1 MSLRNKAIVFAI
13 ALGTVPVIVSG
24 FMSYYLTSKKITED
38 AINQQKIHVGNVAN
52 ELDRFTISRYKDIQ
66 KLSQLS
72 ILNNPK
78 VQTIPS
84 AQEKV
89 AILDNYRDTEGYNSI
104 AVAETSGKVLLQSK
118 GGDTPKNFSKVDYF
132 KEVMR
137 TNRTVIL
144 PPRKSV
150 VTGKYAIFFA
160 APILDT
166 VTGKTIGMVRSLT
179 YVNNLNQL
187 LDKQAQQLAK
197 INKNFESYKDFVINE
212 KGKIVL
218 SQQETYV
225 DKDIKS
231 VFPKAAAQLQAA
243 DKVISVVDTNQ
254 LDGKEYIVSYAPA
267 GKLENLSGLNWGAMV
282 VQPTADAFAARKGLL
297 SIFTI
302 GTGVTALLA
311 SGLAVLL
318 ANRATNLIKQIAS
331 AITSS
336 STEIATTVEQQER
349 TVSQQA
355 SSVSQTTTTM
365 DELDASSRQ
374 SAEQAEASAAGA
386 RQALALAE
394 NGTQAV
400 QQTMQGMTTLKDK
413 VGAISEQILR
423 LSEQTMQIGGISG
436 LVGDLANQTNM
447 LALNAA
453 VEAARAGEHG
463 KGFSVVAGEIRKLA
477 DESKKSAQKI
487 TSLVADIQGSINT
500 TVMVT
505 DEGTKTVDRG
515 IEIAHDTAETFTHV
529 ADSVNNVF
537 LNSQQISLNVK
548 QQAIAVRQVVEAMN
562 AINLGARESAAGISQ
577 VKISTQQLQSAAVNL
592 KQMV

>member
-1 MSLRNKAIVFAI
+1 MSLRNKALGFAI
-13 ALGTVPVIVSG
+13 ALGTLPVVLCGGMAYHFTNNNIKNSEIK
-24 FMSYYLTSKKITED
+24 FQESSAMSLSSKVNSFLFERYGDVQAIANLPMLTNPEATEGLTSQAKQKV
-38 AINQQKIHVGNVAN
+38 INKY
-52 ELDRFTISRYKDIQ
+52 LDIYKVYD
-66 KLSQLS
+66 
-72 ILNNPK
+72 
-78 VQTIPS
+78 
-84 AQEKV
+84 
-89 AILDNYRDTEGYNSI
+89 SI
-104 AVAETSGKVLLQSK
+104 AVFDLNGNAILQSS
-118 GGDTPKNFSKVDYF
+118 GSPVSNHKNRDYF
-132 KEVMR
+132 QQVLKTGQPVISNPNKSTSTGEEVIHFAAPVKDI
-137 TNRTVIL
+137 N
-144 PPRKSV
+144 
-150 VTGKYAIFFA
+150 TGKMIAIVRSRMPIKALDTLLVDFGKNGNEWHLIDNSTGKFFA
-160 APILDT
+160 ALEEDQ
-166 VTGKTIGMVRSLT
+166 VGRE
-179 YVNNLNQL
+179 
-187 LDKQAQQLAK
+187 AK
-197 INKNFESYKDFVINE
+197 SDFS
-212 KGKIVL
+212 VL
-218 SQQETYV
+218 
-225 DKDIKS
+225 
-231 VFPKAAAQLQAA
+231 AQLQTANKA
-243 DKVISVVDTNQ
+243 NTGIDVDKIDGAEQ
-254 LDGKEYIVSYAPA
+254 LITYAPFD
-267 GKLENLSGLNWGAMV
+267 KLEGLPQLNWSVIIARDTKDV
-282 VQPTADAFAARKGLL
+282 FATQKQLL
-297 SIFTI
+297 WTLLF
-302 GTGVTALLA
+302 GTGGTALVA
-311 SGLAVLL
+311 SILAVLF
-318 ANRATNLIKQIAS
+318 ANRTTKWVQQIAGEI
-331 AITSS
+331 AAS

-355 SSVSQTTTTM
+355 SSVNQTTTTM

-487 TSLVADIQGSINT
+487 TALVADIQSSINT

-505 DEGTKTVDRG
+505 DEGTKTVDQS
-515 IEIAHDTAETFTHV
+515 IEIAHGTAETFTHV

-562 AINLGARESAAGISQ
+562 AINLGARESATGISQ
-577 VKISTQQLQSAAVNL
+577 VKISTQQLQSAAQNL